1 MARIERPVSEF
12 EEKLVQVNRVSKVV
26 RGGRRFNFSAVVVVG
41 DGQGTV
47 GAGTGKA
54 AEVPDSI
61 RKAGEDAKK
70 HMIRVPM
77 VGSTIPHDVRE
88 SYGAS
93 TVVLR
98 PAAPGTGVIAGGG
111 VRAVLEAAGIHDVL
125 SKSLGNNNPVN
136 LVRATLLA
144 LSRLH
149 SVESEALRRGIPQEE
164 MERRLY
170 RKDVAVQK
178 AIREGRA
185 DQIIPTREPA
195 SRPVSPG
202 GTPTAER
209 ERGYRGGPGGSGTG
223 APGGP
228 GGRGG
233 GRDGGRDGGGRGDN
247 RGGPR
252 GASGG
257 TGGGGRGRG

>member
-1 MARIERPVSEF
+1 MARAERERVVSEF
-12 EEKLVQVNRVSKVV
+12 EEKLVQVNRVAKVV

-41 DGQGTV
+41 DGKGTV

-70 HMIRVPM
+70 HMIRVPL
-77 VGSTIPHDVRE
+77 VGSTIPHEVRV

-93 TVVLR
+93 TVLLK

-111 VRAVLEAAGIHDVL
+111 VRAVLDAAGVHDVFG
-125 SKSLGNNNPVN
+125 KSLGNNNPIN

-144 LSRLH
+144 LSQLH
-149 SVESEALRRGIPQEE
+149 SVDSESLRRGIAQAE

-178 AIREGRA
+178 AIREGRMQA
-185 DQIIPTREPA
+185 IPTRTVERPA
-195 SRPVSPG
+195 LPQR
-202 GTPTAER
+202 E
-209 ERGYRGGPGGSGTG
+209 ERGGRRGGPGG
-223 APGGP
+223 
-228 GGRGG
+228 
-233 GRDGGRDGGGRGDN
+233 GDN
-247 RGGPR
+247 RGR
-252 GASGG
+252 GGRDNRGEGQGRS
-257 TGGGGRGRG
+257 GGGRGRA